1 MVSSLGAMTTSIAL
15 RPSTSADDPALR
27 AFLEAARLPA
37 ADVETGRQ
45 EYLLAEEEG
54 RLVGTIGLERIGADA
69 LIRSLAVAPERRGR
83 GLAGRLDD
91 AAVALARS
99 RGVRNLYLLTTTA
112 EAYAARRGYER
123 IPRSEV
129 PPAILALPQFEML
142 CPSTAVCMRRRIERA
157 AAHYG
162 ADALRLRP
170 DVPGASMWAVAL
182 DRAMLTYYE
191 IQPHSRFDAHRHEA
205 EQITLV
211 LEGELV
217 FEVEGTETRVRPGEV
232 IALPSNVLHAVWT
245 TCEPTRA
252 VDAWSPPRR
261 DLLG

>member
-1 MVSSLGAMTTSIAL
+1 MTTPIAL
-15 RPSTSADDPALR
+15 RPSTSADDPMLR
-27 AFLEAARLPA
+27 AFLEAAGLPA

-54 RLVGTIGLERIGADA
+54 RLVGTIGLEQVGQDA
-69 LIRSLAVAPERRGR
+69 LVRSLTVAPERRGQ

-91 AAVALARS
+91 AAIALARS
-99 RGVRNLYLLTTTA
+99 RGIRSLYLLTTTA
-112 EAYAARRGYER
+112 EAYAVRRGYER

-129 PPAILALPQFEML
+129 PSALLALPQFRAL
-142 CPSTAVCMRRRIERA
+142 CPSTAVCMRRRLEPGA
-157 AAHYG
+157 VHYT

-182 DRAMLTYYE
+182 ERAMLTYYE
-191 IQPHSRFDAHRHEA
+191 IQPRSRFDAHRHEA

-217 FEVEGTETRVRPGEV
+217 FEVEGKETRVGPGEV
-232 IALPSNVLHAVWT
+232 IALPSNVPHAVWT
-245 TCEPTRA
+245 TGEPTRA
-252 VDAWSPPRR
+252 VDAWSPPRG
-261 DLLG
+261 DLLA